1 MCGLVGIA
9 GKLEVKDEAMM
20 KRLLVFDYFRGPDST
35 GLASIR
41 NNGDVKIAKGAV
53 SPLDLFDTKKFT
65 ETNRGYPSIAF
76 IGHNRLAT
84 KGGVNNMNAHPFQFD
99 HIVGAHNGT
108 LDQPSW
114 TALEDAIGE
123 KHAVDSMAV
132 VHAIAKLGIEETVK
146 LMQGAWALTW
156 YDLEAKTMNFLRNK
170 ERPLWMAYS
179 KKFDRLF
186 WASEWITLDA
196 ALRTA
201 SKHQDYEMYIEDKTD
216 YQYWSVKEN
225 WWYRF
230 DIEQLRTGGD
240 TIPKPKVKE
249 LKGKEPAPAVSYTCG
264 QSNFPNRNSNSG
276 TTTHHYGNGST
287 HSHHSSQQAGR
298 NAGAERDKPKRDCLN
313 LEGNEKAP
321 FGGFL
326 SREQFEAIAKYG
338 CSWCSASVE
347 FDEPG
352 VTVFESQGAVLCPA
366 CSIEDGTTRMYV
378 HDLDRIAG

>member
-9 GKLEVKDEAMM
+9 GKLETKDEAMM

-53 SPLDLFDTKKFT
+53 SPLDLFDTKKFQ
-65 ETNRGYPSIAF
+65 ETNNGFPSIAF

-84 KGGVNNMNAHPFQFD
+84 KGGVNNTNAHPFQYD

-108 LDQPSW
+108 LDQSSW
-114 TALEDAIGE
+114 NALEDAIGE
-123 KHAVDSMAV
+123 KHSVDSMAV
-132 VHAIAKLGIEETVK
+132 IHAIAKLGIEETVK
-146 LMQGAWALTW
+146 LLQGAWALTW
-156 YDLEAKTMNFLRNK
+156 YDLNAKTVNFLRNK

-186 WASEWITLDA
+186 WSSEWVTMDA

-201 SKHQDYEMYIEDKTD
+201 SKHQDYEMYVEADTN
-216 YQYWSVKEN
+216 YQYWSVKQD

-230 DIEQLRTGGD
+230 DIEQLRAGGD
-240 TIPKPKVKE
+240 SLPKPKVKE

-264 QSNFPNRNSNSG
+264 VSNFPNRNS
-276 TTTHHYGNGST
+276 TTTSTTTTKTTTPSGSGST
-287 HSHHSSQQAGR
+287 HSHASTKR
-298 NAGAERDKPKRDCLN
+298 RDCVN
-313 LEGNEKAP
+313 LEGSATSP

-326 SREQFEAIAKYG
+326 SREQFDALAKYG
-338 CSWCSASVE
+338 CSWCTASVE
-347 FDEPG
+347 YDEPG
-352 VTVFESQGAVLCPA
+352 VTVFESQGAVLCPS
-366 CSIEDGTTRMYV
+366 CSVEDGTTRMYV